1 MFIAA
6 KYEEMYPPEIND
18 FVYIT
23 DNAYTKTQIR
33 NMEMLMLE
41 SLKFGLGKPL
51 CIHFLRRN
59 SKAGGVGVLKWKLK
73 LILVVDVKMKSNK
86 TGASGNKCEP
96 HRTLMLLGYIKLLI
110 AGLLLKT
117 PPDISSCFEGQ
128 NTLV

>member
-23 DNAYTKTQIR
+23 DNAYTKAQIR

-59 SKAGGVGVLKWKLK
+59 SKAGGVSALKVKL
-73 LILVVDVKMKSNK
+73 
-86 TGASGNKCEP
+86 
-96 HRTLMLLGYIKLLI
+96 
-110 AGLLLKT
+110 
-117 PPDISSCFEGQ
+117 GQ
-128 NTLV
+128 A